1 VASRPKEGL
10 VPILPRCLPRI
21 QPPSPITVVLED
33 GRGTAVA
40 YGVVSD
46 ISKRGGCIH
55 TDVLI
60 VNDATFNLR
69 LSLSSPPEV
78 HTVRG
83 RIAWA
88 RPDPE
93 CPRVGAYCCGIEW
106 LSLGYTLRCRLR
118 QLTTDALRSASLHRF
133 ILDKKRVKPAT
144 APSPKGRL
152 PVPQDQDPET
162 GPQTRPFAVTQ
173 RAGAARSAAGTAA
186 HGRAGIL
193 SFPQQGLR
201 SRRPVSTRK

>member
-1 VASRPKEGL
+1 
-10 VPILPRCLPRI
+10 
-21 QPPSPITVVLED
+21 VLED

-46 ISKRGGCIH
+46 ISNKGGCIH

-60 VNDATFNLR
+60 VDGATFNVR
-69 LSLSSPPEV
+69 LSLASPPEV
-78 HTVRG
+78 HAVTG

-88 RPDPE
+88 RPDPA
-93 CPRVGAYCCGIEW
+93 CPRVGAYCCGVEW

-133 ILDKKRVKPAT
+133 IFDKKRVKPVT
-144 APSPKGRL
+144 APSPRRQL
-152 PVPQDQDPET
+152 PGPQDQDPET
-162 GPQTRPFAVTQ
+162 GPQTRPFPVNR
-173 RAGAARSAAGTAA
+173 RAGAARRAVATAA
-186 HGRAGIL
+186 HERAGIL